1 MSLHVFQNCLQ
12 KLKPLNINI
21 CCYTVK
27 KLIVILFFFVQIKQR
42 CFYSNLLSYFVNSIL
57 LSFIPVIYLTLLIVL
72 CWQNLLPPCHSAN
85 AAYLFQQDK
94 FYDVSYD
101 TGDKSI
107 QCGRK
112 NDSLKLWLMWKAK
125 GDQGFERD
133 IDNLFECS
141 R

>member
-1 MSLHVFQNCLQ
+1 MQSYNFEITTCL
-12 KLKPLNINI
+12 IFDI
-21 CCYTVK
+21 AHG
-27 KLIVILFFFVQIKQR
+27 
-42 CFYSNLLSYFVNSIL
+42 
-57 LSFIPVIYLTLLIVL
+57 L

>member
-1 MSLHVFQNCLQ
+1 MEGNG
-12 KLKPLNINI
+12 K
-21 CCYTVK
+21 
-27 KLIVILFFFVQIKQR
+27 ILS
-42 CFYSNLLSYFVNSIL
+42 CFGYVPYMLEKC
-57 LSFIPVIYLTLLIVL
+57 TL
-72 CWQNLLPPCHSAN
+72 CFPCQNLLPSCHSAN

-125 GDQGFERD
+125 GDEGYEKD
-133 IDNLFECS
+133 IDNLFDCS
-141 R
+141 RYVFC